1 MTKTA
6 RASAHVNFNE
16 QNNSLILI
24 LLITCLLTF
33 IDTGLLKSR
42 LLRT

>member
-6 RASAHVNFNE
+6 RGTVHVNFNA
-16 QNNSLILI
+16 QNNSLILT

-33 IDTGLLKSR
+33 IDTGLLKFR
-42 LLRT
+42 L